1 MKFEEFEL
9 ERNQSLFEH
18 EVDYNLSESGLQPLQ
33 LKDILTKD
41 EQTELLET
49 ELIYGYTTGTPL
61 LRKRIAGLYQGASAD
76 NVLATTGSAEA
87 NFIAIMTMLERG
99 DELVYMV
106 PNYLQIRGIAR
117 NFGITVKELPLHEE
131 LGWQ

>member
-18 EVDYNLSESGLQPLQ
+18 EVDYNLSESGLHPLP

-61 LRKRIAGLYQGASAD
+61 LRKRIAGLYRGASVD

-99 DELVYMV
+99 MSLSIWS
-106 PNYLQIRGIAR
+106 QTIFR
-117 NFGITVKELPLHEE
+117 
-131 LGWQ
+131 